1 MKVIQTPTA
10 EEPAVV
16 AQFVKVFRDDDI
28 FYIANLLF
36 EYNFDL
42 YTSFATRLTRTT
54 EAEIEIAKER
64 INRFVEEELKTGTR
78 IHIVTDS
85 KTFPVGFNIKNF
97 AKAIWEYQ
105 KQRISYSEIL
115 E

>member
-1 MKVIQTPTA
+1 M
-10 EEPAVV
+10 
-16 AQFVKVFRDDDI
+16 
-28 FYIANLLF
+28 F

-42 YTSFATRLTRTT
+42 YTSFVTRLTRTT
-54 EAEIEIAKER
+54 EAEIEIAKDR
-64 INRFVEEELKTGTR
+64 INRFVEEELKRGTR
-78 IHIVTDS
+78 IHIVTDN